1 LATQAPAN
9 RSSSGFFDEGR
20 AAWEQAALRAGGVE
34 ARSYRIAGR
43 GLELRFAGSTLVAPL
58 TRALAHLAQ
67 GHPTLDSLF
76 VYAWDT
82 ETTGTPMPR
91 APWGPT
97 DYREHGRI
105 RGFFDER
112 VQSVFQWG
120 SRSFVMLD
128 VERSEALY
136 WVAAARQ
143 IPYWEM
149 AAPLRLVL
157 HGWFGARAVEL
168 VHAAAVGSP
177 SGCVLVV
184 GKAGSGKSWTTLAS
198 VEAGLRVLADDYCLI
213 QDGSAP
219 RVASLYS
226 AAKTHGDALERLPFL
241 RQLVA
246 NPQRPDDD
254 KAVYFLHEHAPERL
268 LLEAGLRAIVVPR
281 RGAERETRTRPAP
294 ASTAL
299 AALAPST
306 ILQLPAAGA
315 RTLQRLAD
323 IVRSVPC
330 HELELGTDL
339 KTIPRALAPLLEP
352 VS

>member
-9 RSSSGFFDEGR
+9 RSSSAFFEEGR
-20 AAWEQAALRAGGVE
+20 AAWEEAAHRAGGVD
-34 ARSYRIAGR
+34 ARSYRAAGL
-43 GLELRFAGSTLVAPL
+43 GLELRFAGPALVAPL
-58 TRALAHLAQ
+58 TRSLAHLAP
-67 GHPTLDSLF
+67 GDPTLDSLS

-82 ETTGTPMPR
+82 ETTATPMPP

-97 DYREHGRI
+97 DYREYGRI

-112 VQSVFQWG
+112 VQCVFQWG

-128 VERSEALY
+128 VERGEALY
-136 WVAAARQ
+136 WVAAAGQ

-157 HGWFGARAVEL
+157 HGWLAARGVEL

-177 SGCVLVV
+177 AGCVLVV

-198 VEAGLRVLADDYCLI
+198 LEAGLQLLADDYCLI
-213 QDGSAP
+213 HGPSTP
-219 RVASLYS
+219 RVVSVYS

-241 RQLVA
+241 RGMVA
-246 NPQRPDDD
+246 NPVRPDDD

-268 LLEAGLRAIVVPR
+268 LLEAELRAILVPSR
-281 RGAERETRTRPAP
+281 RKDVATRLRPAP
-294 ASTAL
+294 APAAL
-299 AALAPST
+299 AALAPNT

-315 RTLQRLAD
+315 RTLRRLAD

-330 HELELGTDL
+330 YQLELGTDL
-339 KTIPRALAPLLEP
+339 DTIPPALAPLLEP